1 MSLEVE
7 LLSLA
12 EPPRNNLFL
21 SIKLGN
27 YGAKQP
33 HGEKQIPR
41 VCNPLPH
48 PCKVEDQGHGHGHA
62 GVFVVKGR
70 RWERLKAEVESEE
83 IIVGEEKGQ

>member
-41 VCNPLPH
+41 VCIPLPH
-48 PCKVEDQGHGHGHA
+48 PCKVEDQGHGQD
-62 GVFVVKGR
+62 VVKGR